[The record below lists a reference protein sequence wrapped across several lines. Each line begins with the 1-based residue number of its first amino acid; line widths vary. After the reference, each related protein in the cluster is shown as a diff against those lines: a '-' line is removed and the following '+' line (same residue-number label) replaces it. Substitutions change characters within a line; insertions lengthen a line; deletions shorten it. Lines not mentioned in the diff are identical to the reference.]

1 MIEKVNGFK
10 AAAAA
15 VIAALTALWGW
26 FGWLVLVWM
35 VCMSIDYLTGY
46 AAAGK
51 NGEWNS
57 AIARE
62 GIWHKVGCIITV
74 LVAGLLDG
82 VIGYL
87 LGNITALTLPFTYT
101 VFLCPLV
108 VAWYLLMELGS
119 ITENVGK
126 LGAPVPP
133 LLRRAIA
140 VLKDSVDEAGEK
152 ILPEHRDE

>member
-26 FGWLVLVWM
+26 FGWLVLAWM

-51 NGEWNS
+51 NGEWSS